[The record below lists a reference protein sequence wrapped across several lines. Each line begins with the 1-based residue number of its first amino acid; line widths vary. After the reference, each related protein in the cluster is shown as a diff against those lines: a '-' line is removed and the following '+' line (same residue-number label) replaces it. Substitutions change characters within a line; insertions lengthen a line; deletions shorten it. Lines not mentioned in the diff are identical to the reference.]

1 MNNFSEAYILAYI
14 MRDLPGDELVAC
26 DTLMHSSSEFRE
38 KVKQIESLY
47 TLSENLRK
55 QKKIDT
61 EKAWVRLSRKMVFVS
76 FRTRVWN
83 ITRTAAAILL
93 PLFLLHQY
101 VIQPMMKIMPQE
113 MITLVSAPGMV
124 TKAVL
129 PDGSEVWLN
138 AQSQLTYPQKFAG
151 NERTVRLSGEAYFKV
166 VADKKN
172 RFNVTMP
179 DDITVS
185 AFGTEFN
192 IQAYHD
198 EPGYHVT
205 LAQGNIEV
213 ESVRSMQKET
223 LAMGQK
229 AVLTPG
235 TGEMNIVQADTY
247 VETAWKDG
255 KMVFR
260 REKLEI
266 IAQKLSRKFGVVI
279 QLEGDVL
286 KDYEYTATFTD
297 ETLED
302 ILDLL
307 KRSAPITYSISR
319 QEKREN
325 DTYTHRIVRIKNNI
339 KEQ

>member
-1 MNNFSEAYILAYI
+1 MDNFSETYILAYI
-14 MRDLPGDELVAC
+14 KRNLPGDELGLC
-26 DTLMHSSSEFRE
+26 DALMHSSPEFRE
-38 KVKQIESLY
+38 KVKQIERLY
-47 TLSENLRK
+47 NLSENLRK
-55 QKKIDT
+55 QKEIGT
-61 EKAWVRLSRKMVFVS
+61 AEAWTRLSRKIALIS

-83 ITRTAAAILL
+83 ITRTAASILL

-101 VIQPMMKIMPQE
+101 VIQPMLKTTPPE
-113 MITLVSAPGMV
+113 MITLSSAPGMV

-138 AQSQLTYPQKFAG
+138 AQSELTYPQRFTGK
-151 NERTVRLSGEAYFKV
+151 ERTVRLSGEAYFKV
-166 VADKKN
+166 AADKKN
-172 RFNVTMP
+172 RFNVVMP
-179 DDITVS
+179 DDIIVS

-192 IQAYHD
+192 IHAYHD
-198 EPGYHVT
+198 ERDYQVT
-205 LAQGNIEV
+205 LARGSIEV
-213 ESVRSMQKET
+213 ETSRSMEKET
-223 LAMGQK
+223 LAVGQK
-229 AVLTPG
+229 AVLTPR

-260 REKLEI
+260 REKLGP

-279 QLEGDVL
+279 RLEGDAL

-307 KRSAPITYSISR
+307 KRSAPITYTISR
-319 QEKREN
+319 QERREN
-325 DTYTHRIVRIKNNI
+325 DTFTQRIVTIKSN
-339 KEQ
+339 KK

>member
-1 MNNFSEAYILAYI
+1 MLWVFMRKLWKMNDFNKDIY
-14 MRDLPGDELVAC
+14 D
-26 DTLMHSSSEFRE
+26 
-38 KVKQIESLY
+38 
-47 TLSENLRK
+47 LSENLRR
-55 QKKIDT
+55 QKEIDNA
-61 EKAWVRLSRKMVFVS
+61 EAWLRISRKITFVS
-76 FRTRVWN
+76 FRTRAWN

-93 PLFLLHQY
+93 PLFLLYQY
-101 VIQPMMKIMPQE
+101 VIQPMSKTMPME
-113 MITLVSAPGMV
+113 MITLVSAPGIV
-124 TKAVL
+124 TKTVL

-138 AQSQLTYPQKFAG
+138 AQSELTYPQKFIG
-151 NERTVRLSGEAYFKV
+151 KERRVWLSGEAYFKV

-172 RFNVTMP
+172 RFNVMMP
-179 DDITVS
+179 DDIVVS

-192 IQAYHD
+192 IHAYHD
-198 EPGYHVT
+198 EPDYHVT
-205 LAQGNIEV
+205 LTGGNIEV
-213 ESVRSMQKET
+213 EAARSIKKET
-223 LAMGQK
+223 LSVGQK
-229 AVLTPG
+229 AVLTPQ
-235 TGEMNIVQADTY
+235 TGGMNIVQADTY

-279 QLEGDVL
+279 QLEGDAL

-319 QEKREN
+319 QEQRAN
-325 DTYTHRIVRIKNNI
+325 NTFTQRTVIIRSNKNN
-339 KEQ
+339 Q